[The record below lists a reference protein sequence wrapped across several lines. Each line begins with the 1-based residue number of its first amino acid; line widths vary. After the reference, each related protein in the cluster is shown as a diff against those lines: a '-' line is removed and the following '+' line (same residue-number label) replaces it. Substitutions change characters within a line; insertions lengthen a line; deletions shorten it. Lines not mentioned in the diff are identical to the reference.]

1 MPDAPRS
8 PRLPFDGIEEIA
20 AATRRQGGRI
30 TAPRRQLLEV
40 LFAAEGPMSA
50 ESLARALTDRGTE
63 MELSSIYRSLEALEQ
78 LGAVR
83 HVHIGHGPGLYA
95 LTGRAER
102 EYLTCERCGRVTA
115 VDAVELD
122 PVRDLI
128 RELTGYEARFTH
140 FPIIGLC
147 ASCAAEHSTGP
158 AAPGGHGHSHGPATT

>member
-8 PRLPFDGIEEIA
+8 PRLPFDDIEEIV
-20 AATRRQGGRI
+20 AATRRQGGRM
-30 TAPRRQLLEV
+30 TAARRQLLEL

-50 ESLARALTDRGTE
+50 ESIERALGHRGTDV
-63 MELSSIYRSLEALEQ
+63 ELSSVYRSLEALEQ

-95 LTGRAER
+95 LNGRGER

-115 VDAVELD
+115 VDASALD
-122 PVRDLI
+122 PVRAVI

-147 ASCAAEHSTGP
+147 AGCAAEHP
-158 AAPGGHGHSHGPATT
+158 AAPPHHGHDHR

>member
-8 PRLPFDGIEEIA
+8 PRLPFDDIEEVV

-40 LFAAEGPMSA
+40 LFTAEGPMSA
-50 ESLARALTDRGTE
+50 ESLARALTHRGTE
-63 MELSSIYRSLEALEQ
+63 IELSSIYRSLEALEQ

-95 LTGRAER
+95 LTGRSER

-115 VDAVELD
+115 LDAAQLD
-122 PVRDLI
+122 PVRSLI

-147 ASCAAEHSTGP
+147 AGCAGQEAGGP
-158 AAPGGHGHSHGPATT
+158 HIHGHGHSHGPAGS

>member
-8 PRLPFDGIEEIA
+8 PRLPFDDIEEIV

-30 TAPRRQLLEV
+30 SAARRQLLEV
-40 LFAAEGPMSA
+40 LFTAEGPMSA
-50 ESLARALTDRGTE
+50 ESIARALTHRGTDV
-63 MELSSIYRSLEALEQ
+63 ELSSIYRSLEALEQ

-83 HVHIGHGPGLYA
+83 HVHLGHGPGLYA
-95 LTGRAER
+95 LTGRSER

-115 VDAVELD
+115 LDAAELD

-140 FPIIGLC
+140 FPIVGLC
-147 ASCAAEHSTGP
+147 VSCAANPH
-158 AAPGGHGHSHGPATT
+158 AHGGHGHTHS